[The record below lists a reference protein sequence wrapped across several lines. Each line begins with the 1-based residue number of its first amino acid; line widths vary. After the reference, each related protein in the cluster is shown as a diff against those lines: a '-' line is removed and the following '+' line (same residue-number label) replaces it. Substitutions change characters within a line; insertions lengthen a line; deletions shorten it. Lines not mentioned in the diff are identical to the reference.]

1 MCWPPSEPCLRD
13 CAGGK
18 LPGIGEILPV
28 GEYSQVN
35 LPGALLDNRGVL
47 RDLLGE
53 LTIHCPSGKMGTTA
67 ALVRRREKVLAR
79 ARQEKPTEHPPT
91 RVLSLY
97 VTCHAT

>member
-18 LPGIGEILPV
+18 LPGIGELLPV
-28 GEYSQVN
+28 GEYLQVN
-35 LPGALLDNRGVL
+35 LPGGPTGNRGVL

-53 LTIHCPSGKMGTTA
+53 LNHCPSGKMGTTA
-67 ALVRRREKVLAR
+67 APVRRRESPCRGKA
-79 ARQEKPTEHPPT
+79 AKANGAPPT